1 METMIVFL
9 VASMTLI
16 ITPGPDLIYVL
27 TRGIEGGKISG
38 VVSAVGVSS
47 GILVHTIGAAFG
59 LALLIQAS
67 PLAFFI
73 IKTAGAVYLI
83 YLGLCMLRSM
93 NCIDFEGDKSTFN
106 ISKCFTQGFV
116 SNVLN
121 PKIILFFVAFLPQ
134 FVPLESTSKRLDMV
148 VYGCAF
154 ALMTAAV
161 FTPLGLFA
169 GGIGGWL
176 KAKGKLFLYITKG
189 SGVILLILGACLL
202 SPLGR

>member
-1 METMIVFL
+1 MDTMIVFL

-67 PLAFFI
+67 PLAFLI
-73 IKTAGAVYLI
+73 IKTAGAFYLI
-83 YLGLCMLRSM
+83 YLGLCMLRNM
-93 NCIDFEGDKSTFN
+93 NSIEFQDGESTFN
-106 ISKCFTQGFV
+106 ISKCFTQGFW

-121 PKIILFFVAFLPQ
+121 PKIV
-134 FVPLESTSKRLDMV
+134 
-148 VYGCAF
+148 
-154 ALMTAAV
+154 
-161 FTPLGLFA
+161 
-169 GGIGGWL
+169 
-176 KAKGKLFLYITKG
+176 LFLSHSSHNLY
-189 SGVILLILGACLL
+189 LLIVTLNA
-202 SPLGR
+202 